1 MHMPAY
7 LKTMINHQRLI
18 DAAFEI
24 EQIRAEDPTAICPTP
39 SQLVA
44 AEDAGLIWNF
54 ETGQAD
60 EANPDADARQIERI
74 ADQPTV
80 SKPETVEYRGQRVPV
95 IGTLSARGIG
105 IYTVND

>member
-1 MHMPAY
+1 MNTPAY
-7 LKTMINHQRLI
+7 LKDMIDQQRLI

-24 EQIRAEDPTAICPTP
+24 EQIRAEDPTAKLPTP

-44 AEDAGLIWNF
+44 AEAAGLIWNF

-60 EANPDADARQIERI
+60 EANPAADARQIQRI

-80 SKPETVEYRGQRVPV
+80 GKPETVEYRGQRVPV

-105 IYTVND
+105 IYTVD